1 MCMAEKLV
9 TNLQALQRLR
19 LQEEVPVSENTGG

>member
-1 MCMAEKLV
+1 MCMAQQLV

-19 LQEEVPVSENTGG
+19 FQKKVPASEDK